1 MSGYYKLEA
10 TLHSHEQ
17 DVKAVA
23 CLSNDYV
30 LSASRDKSVR
40 SWTRTGP
47 NDFTQHNTYLGHDH
61 YINALLAIPP
71 SEGFPEGLFASAG
84 SDKLIHVYEPFNPS
98 APLYTLID
106 HTENVCALSTTPNG
120 DIISGS
126 WDKKAIV
133 WKNFKKAYVLEG
145 HTAAVLGVLGV
156 DNDVVLTASA
166 DKTIRLW
173 QNGKETKVFNGHTDV
188 VRGLALVPGV
198 GFASCSNDGT
208 IRIWNM
214 TGECLQELYGHTSF
228 VYSITTLSTGELV
241 SSGEDRTVRVWRDTE
256 CVQTLQQPC
265 ISVWS
270 VASLPNNDIVVGGS
284 DATVRLY
291 TRSDERTAKPEDIKE
306 LDDQLANQAIP
317 SNQLGDVNKDNLPG
331 SEALLQP
338 GNKEGQV
345 IMVNVNGSVEAHQ
358 WDSTSRSWQKIGEV
372 VGGVGSGKKQ
382 FYNGKEYDYVFDI
395 DIGGGPNG
403 MLKLPYNINQNP
415 YDAAQKFL
423 LANELS
429 PMYVDQI
436 VDFITK
442 NTSGVSL
449 DQPSNQY
456 QDPFTGGSRY
466 TPGQSTTQSTQ
477 SSFIDPYTG
486 ASGYHGS
493 HTPTHTT
500 APAPSQSPASQK
512 SKITPVQTY
521 LALKQANVD
530 AVGNKL
536 QALNQQISD
545 DKKLDENEVAALNRL
560 MQYLKNPTSSSVGED
575 GLLTIVKICQ
585 TWSPNDRFPALD
597 ILRLL
602 ALYAPEDLL
611 SAVPDGNAVTF
622 LSSAGEILA
631 ASTATSALTKVAETN
646 AMLAYRGLANL
657 FNHQVGRKAVA
668 AQQQDLISTLQADVV
683 LTYKAKAT
691 KLAISTLSLNFAVF
705 LTTEARDEDSEINL
719 TGSLVDLVKDEEDE
733 ENLFRLLSALKT
745 LFIHSPPCIEIA
757 TILDTK
763 IELNRLKKKTSGRD
777 RMQTV
782 IGELITLLS
791 P

>member
-1 MSGYYKLEA
+1 M
-10 TLHSHEQ
+10 
-17 DVKAVA
+17 
-23 CLSNDYV
+23 
-30 LSASRDKSVR
+30 
-40 SWTRTGP
+40 
-47 NDFTQHNTYLGHDH
+47 
-61 YINALLAIPP
+61 
-71 SEGFPEGLFASAG
+71 
-84 SDKLIHVYEPFNPS
+84 
-98 APLYTLID
+98 
-106 HTENVCALSTTPNG
+106 TPNG

-133 WKNFKKAYVLEG
+133 WKNYQQAYVLEG

-173 QNGKETKVFNGHTDV
+173 QNGKETKVFKGHTDV
-188 VRGLALVPGV
+188 VRGLTLVAGV

-208 IRIWNM
+208 IRVWNM
-214 TGECLQELYGHTSF
+214 AGDCLQELYGHTSF
-228 VYSITTLSTGELV
+228 VYSIATLSTGELV
-241 SSGEDRTVRVWRDTE
+241 SSGEDLTVRIWRDAE

-270 VASLPNNDIVVGGS
+270 VACLPNNDIV
-284 DATVRLY
+284 
-291 TRSDERTAKPEDIKE
+291 E

-345 IMVNVNGSVEAHQ
+345 TMVNVNGIVEAHQ
-358 WDSTSRSWQKIGEV
+358 WDSTSNTWQKIGEV

-382 FYNGKEYDYVFDI
+382 FHDGKEYDHVFDI

-403 MLKLPYNINQNP
+403 MLKLPYNLNQNP

-466 TPGQSTTQSTQ
+466 TPGQSATSSTQ
-477 SSFIDPYTG
+477 GSYIDPYTG

-493 HTPTHTT
+493 HTPTQTTTTT
-500 APAPSQSPASQK
+500 ASQSPAIQK
-512 SKITPVQTY
+512 NNILPVQSY

-536 QALNQQISD
+536 KALNEQMDI
-545 DKKLDENEVAALNRL
+545 DKKLDESEVAALTRL
-560 MQYLKNPTSSSVGED
+560 TQYLKDPTSSSVGED

-602 ALYAPEDLL
+602 AFYTPDDLL
-611 SAVPDGNAVTF
+611 SAVPNGDAVTF
-622 LSSAGEILA
+622 FSTSGDILA

-657 FNHQVGRKAVA
+657 FNHQVGRNVVA
-668 AQQQDLISTLQADVV
+668 ARQQELVSTLQADVV
-683 LTYKAKAT
+683 LKYKAKAT
-691 KLAISTLSLNFAVF
+691 KLAISTLSL
-705 LTTEARDEDSEINL
+705 
-719 TGSLVDLVKDEEDE
+719 K
-733 ENLFRLLSALKT
+733 
-745 LFIHSPPCIEIA
+745 
-757 TILDTK
+757 
-763 IELNRLKKKTSGRD
+763 
-777 RMQTV
+777 
-782 IGELITLLS
+782 
-791 P
+791 